1 MKTDYKRANKIKEEW
16 PENTPLA
23 PRDKMFIA
31 LVVVIVLATACHGL
45 LSYGSLATG
54 DERGDL
60 LWWLFFDVLI
70 AAVVSAQMI
79 FPQPFFLADELI
91 RRSAKSLI
99 DGMRLFCG
107 VCGVTMVLFFAYV
120 LETDLLAVAAFDVRV
135 IFGFCAV
142 LTIELVVYF
151 AWLLRRR

>member
-70 AAVVSAQMI
+70 AGVVIAQMI
-79 FPQPFFLADELI
+79 FPQPFFLP
-91 RRSAKSLI
+91 
-99 DGMRLFCG
+99 MN
-107 VCGVTMVLFFAYV
+107 
-120 LETDLLAVAAFDVRV
+120 
-135 IFGFCAV
+135 
-142 LTIELVVYF
+142 
-151 AWLLRRR
+151 